1 MGRAAADDRGMAL
14 LTIHQRNHPDH
25 TLQLHG
31 EGYRIGR
38 DAGMEIRIEQ
48 ASVSRLH
55 ALLQKNGRH
64 WILRD
69 QGSTALLQKRMQT
82 AHGRLLDA
90 DLHSCI
96 TSYPIPL
103 AVQLNGVISVIALM
117 NRQQG
122 DPPIVSCCSAHVCFR
137 RRRWRS
143 RGRPD

>member
-1 MGRAAADDRGMAL
+1 MAL

-69 QGSTALLQKRMQT
+69 QGSTNGLWSRDGCCA
-82 AHGRLLDA
+82 
-90 DLHSCI
+90 
-96 TSYPIPL
+96 TSST
-103 AVQLNGVISVIALM
+103 GE
-117 NRQQG
+117 G
-122 DPPIVSCCSAHVCFR
+122 
-137 RRRWRS
+137 
-143 RGRPD
+143 